1 MAEWFIAEWREAW
14 RFSSLWVA
22 TAGFGVLAVW
32 NQMPG
37 VVRARVPDGIE
48 IAVGLSLWVAVL
60 LARIIRQPGSQA
72 KIDAKRAAAAPDDYS
87 QWSDRA
93 RG

>member
-1 MAEWFIAEWREAW
+1 MRSWLIEEWCEAW

-37 VVRARVPDGIE
+37 VVRARVPDWLELSI
-48 IAVGLSLWVAVL
+48 GLALWAAVL
-60 LARIIRQPGSQA
+60 LARITRQPSSQA
-72 KIDAKRAAAAPDDYS
+72 KIDAKRSAAAPDDYS

-93 RG
+93 HG